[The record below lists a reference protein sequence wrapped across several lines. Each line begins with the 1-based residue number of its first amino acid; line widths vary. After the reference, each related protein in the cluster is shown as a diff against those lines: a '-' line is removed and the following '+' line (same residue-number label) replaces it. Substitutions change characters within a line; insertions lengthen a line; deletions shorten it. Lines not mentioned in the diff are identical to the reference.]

1 MNFITDKIVFSTL
14 KNMKFGYITVT
25 NYDGKKFYLGNK
37 KSLKRATLT
46 IKKKGF
52 TINIISKGSI
62 GLAESYM
69 KGEFETDNLTNLI
82 EIIANNIKTVHKF
95 AGVMDAPLVNYF
107 KNFLLKILR
116 KQQNKIFQ
124 NTMIYATNFFHFG
137 LIKP

>member
-14 KNMKFGYITVT
+14 KNMKFGHITVT
-25 NYDGKKFYLGNK
+25 NYDGEKFYLGNK
-37 KSLKRATLT
+37 KSLKRAKLA

-69 KGEFETDNLTNLI
+69 RGEFETDNLTNLI

-95 AGVMDAPLVNYF
+95 AGVILESPFTSMLKLSRKYYPWVPTGL
-107 KNFLLKILR
+107 LLKDKSRRQLHGVHEIL
-116 KQQNKIFQ
+116 
-124 NTMIYATNFFHFG
+124 
-137 LIKP
+137 